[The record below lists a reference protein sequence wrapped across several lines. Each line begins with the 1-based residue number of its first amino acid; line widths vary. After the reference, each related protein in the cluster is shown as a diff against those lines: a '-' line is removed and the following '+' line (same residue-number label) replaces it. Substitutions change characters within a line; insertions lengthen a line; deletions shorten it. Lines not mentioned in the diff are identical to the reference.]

1 MAVTITLSDGSK
13 LEGLSLNGNNF
24 ISKNP
29 ITENIFK
36 GKLSHV
42 IISGDVDASGDAGL
56 IGEHN
61 NMELVR
67 CELDEGLGGY
77 AFVLRD
83 IPADKLAE
91 AKIKSD
97 IAYLSM
103 MSGVDLDE

>member
-1 MAVTITLSDGSK
+1 MAFTITFSDGSK
-13 LEGLSLNGNNF
+13 LEGLSLSGNNF

-29 ITENIFK
+29 VTENTFK

-42 IISGDVDASGDAGL
+42 VISGDSEADMDGL
-56 IGEHN
+56 VGEHT
-61 NMELVR
+61 NMELRR

-91 AKIKSD
+91 AKMKSD

-103 MSGVDLDE
+103 MSGVDLDD